1 MGEDAGPVTLVTGG
15 ASGIGAAVVGRLLER
30 GHRVAATGRS
40 AERLSRLAQR
50 ADAGDRLVT
59 LPGDATDHEA
69 VAEAV
74 KMTEHAFGRLDHVVA
89 NAGFATHDTVADGDP
104 EGWRGMVLTN
114 VLGPALLV
122 NAALPALRRS
132 RGRIVLVGSVA
143 GFKNVAGS
151 LYGATKAAVAALA
164 ENTRMLVTRDGVGVT
179 LVAPGRVDTP
189 GWGDGGPGP
198 GPLLAPEAVAD
209 CVAWVLA
216 QPAGTDV
223 NEVVVRPVGQKV

>member
-1 MGEDAGPVTLVTGG
+1 MGEDAGPVALVTGG
-15 ASGIGAAVVGRLLER
+15 ASGIGAAIVGRLLAG
-30 GHRVAATGRS
+30 GHRVTATGRS
-40 AERLSRLAQR
+40 AERLGRLAE
-50 ADAGDRLVT
+50 ATAAGDRLLT
-59 LPGDATDHEA
+59 LPGDATDPEA

-89 NAGFATHDTVADGDP
+89 NAGYATHDTVASGDP
-104 EGWRGMVLTN
+104 ERWRGMVLTN

-132 RGRIVLVGSVA
+132 RGRIVLMGSVA
-143 GFKNVAGS
+143 GSKNVAGS
-151 LYGATKAAVAALA
+151 LYSATKAAVRVLA

-179 LVAPGRVDTP
+179 LVAPGRVDTS

-216 QPAGTDV
+216 QPPGTDV
-223 NEVVVRPVGQKV
+223 NEVVVRPSGQKV